1 MRNSPHRVIFCA
13 RGPSSFCLPIYI
25 SSSTLNWLVANLLLL
40 NISNKFITLHLSCF
54 FFCQFHAD
62 ADTDNIVQF
71 KEKVAQLQLQLEEER
86 KKCEDLQFIVDESA
100 AAATA
105 GDENEVNSV
114 ATYTAIEMKK
124 LKCQFSSH
132 LM

>member
-1 MRNSPHRVIFCA
+1 MSLLFC
-13 RGPSSFCLPIYI
+13 S
-25 SSSTLNWLVANLLLL
+25 
-40 NISNKFITLHLSCF
+40 
-54 FFCQFHAD
+54 FHAD
-62 ADTDNIVQF
+62 ADMTVQF

-105 GDENEVNSV
+105 GDENEVNS
-114 ATYTAIEMKK
+114 AAIYSNWNKEIKMSI
-124 LKCQFSSH
+124 FSH